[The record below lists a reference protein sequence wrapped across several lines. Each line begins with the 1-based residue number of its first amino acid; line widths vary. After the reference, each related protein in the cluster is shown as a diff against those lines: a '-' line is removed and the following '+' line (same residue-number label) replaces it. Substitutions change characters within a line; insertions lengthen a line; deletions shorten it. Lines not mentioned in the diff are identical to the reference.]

1 MIRLYEIGKALEE
14 HQRIV
19 ILTHENPDGDTLGSG
34 FALYYALTAM
44 GKQVRVEN
52 CGPIPTQ
59 FSYLTAD
66 YRREEFEPDW
76 ILAVDVADVKLLGS
90 LRQQYE

>member
-44 GKQVRVEN
+44 GKQVRV
-52 CGPIPTQ
+52 
-59 FSYLTAD
+59 
-66 YRREEFEPDW
+66 
-76 ILAVDVADVKLLGS
+76 
-90 LRQQYE
+90 